1 MTEVKFEENARKN
14 LDLKVFKETEVVVFP
29 LNEQKRPICFGIGF
43 TLTQQDIPYE
53 KNVTYH
59 RINPMKITDKSRVC
73 HMIRIVLNLSREYHI
88 NSENVVG

>member
-43 TLTQQDIPYE
+43 TLTQQDIAHVQILKTWSMERFKQHAVISTPE
-53 KNVTYH
+53 PKIIPLNV
-59 RINPMKITDKSRVC
+59 S
-73 HMIRIVLNLSREYHI
+73 LLL
-88 NSENVVG
+88 